1 MHTMTLFEQ
10 AKTFLTQYFVE
21 SELQG
26 LDTRLTQV
34 EAEILLR
41 GTYRLTEEELTFGAK
56 VAWRNSNRCMG
67 RLFWKSLK
75 VRDRRT
81 LTTAKEVFEDA
92 LEHIESATNGGKIR
106 ATLTAY
112 ATEEEGDRG
121 FRIMN
126 KQLIRFAGYS
136 EPHGE
141 VIGDP
146 DSLEFTKYCLSLG
159 WEGKK
164 TAFDVLP
171 LVIQREGEPAS
182 WFAIPEEKVLR
193 VAISHP
199 AYSWMEEL
207 GLQWYA
213 VPVISD
219 MRLEIGGISFPCAPF
234 NGWYMLTEI
243 AARNFGD
250 VQRYN
255 MLPEIANKLNLD
267 TRQLKT
273 LWKDKAML
281 VLQEAVLHSFQ
292 AKGVT
297 LVDHHTASEQFLE
310 FCKQEENKGRTV
322 QADWAWIV
330 PPAAGSSLGVFHR
343 EWDNQMLSPNFHY
356 QSMPWQAQVGA
367 EVSAARV
374 GKCPFSGN

>member
-1 MHTMTLFEQ
+1 MTLFEQ
-10 AKTFLTQYFVE
+10 AKTFLTQYFDE

-26 LDTRLTQV
+26 LDTRLAQV
-34 EAEILLR
+34 EAEIFLR

-92 LEHIESATNGGKIR
+92 LEHIQSATNGGKIR

-121 FRIMN
+121 FRMMN
-126 KQLIRFAGYS
+126 KQLIRFAGYT
-136 EPHGE
+136 EPTGE

-164 TAFDVLP
+164 TAFDLLP

-199 AYSWMEEL
+199 EYSWMEEL

-219 MRLEIGGISFPCAPF
+219 MRLEIGGLSFPCAPF

-243 AARNFGD
+243 AARNLGD

-343 EWDNQMLSPNFHY
+343 EWDNQILSPNFHY
-356 QSMPWQAQVGA
+356 QTMPWHAQVEA
-367 EVSAARV
+367 EVPAARV

>member
-1 MHTMTLFEQ
+1 MTLFEQ
-10 AKTFLTQYFVE
+10 AKTFLTQYFDE

-26 LDTRLTQV
+26 LDTRLAQV
-34 EAEILLR
+34 EAEIFLR

-112 ATEEEGDRG
+112 ATEEEGDRS

-182 WFAIPEEKVLR
+182 WFAIPEEKVIR

-199 AYSWMEEL
+199 EYTWMEEL

-219 MRLEIGGISFPCAPF
+219 MRLEIGGLSFPCAPF

-243 AARNFGD
+243 AARNLGD

-356 QSMPWQAQVGA
+356 QSMPWQTQVGA

>member
-1 MHTMTLFEQ
+1 MTLFEQ
-10 AKTFLTQYFVE
+10 AKTFLTQYFDE

-26 LDTRLTQV
+26 LDTRLAQV

-92 LEHIESATNGGKIR
+92 LEHIQSATNGGKIR

-121 FRIMN
+121 FRMMN
-126 KQLIRFAGYS
+126 KQLIRFAGYT
-136 EPHGE
+136 EPTGE

-164 TAFDVLP
+164 TAFDLLP

-199 AYSWMEEL
+199 EYSWMEEL

-219 MRLEIGGISFPCAPF
+219 MRLEIGGLSFPCAPF

-243 AARNFGD
+243 AARNLGD

-310 FCKQEENKGRTV
+310 FCKQEELKGRTV

-330 PPAAGSSLGVFHR
+330 PPAVGSSLGVFHR
-343 EWDNQMLSPNFHY
+343 EWDNQILSPNFHY
-356 QSMPWQAQVGA
+356 QTMPWHAQVEA
-367 EVSAARV
+367 EVPAARV

>member
-1 MHTMTLFEQ
+1 MTLFEQ

>member
-171 LVIQREGEPAS
+171 LVIQSEGEPAS

-297 LVDHHTASEQFLE
+297 LVDHHTASEQFMQ
-310 FCKQEENKGRTV
+310 FFRKEEAAGRSV
-322 QADWAWIV
+322 AGDWSWLV
-330 PPAAGSSLGVFHR
+330 PPLSGSTMEVFHHYY
-343 EWDNQMLSPNFHY
+343 ESPKEGPAFVA
-356 QSMPWQAQVGA
+356 QSNAWEDGGVG
-367 EVSAARV
+367 SPAR
-374 GKCPFSGN
+374 CPFHG